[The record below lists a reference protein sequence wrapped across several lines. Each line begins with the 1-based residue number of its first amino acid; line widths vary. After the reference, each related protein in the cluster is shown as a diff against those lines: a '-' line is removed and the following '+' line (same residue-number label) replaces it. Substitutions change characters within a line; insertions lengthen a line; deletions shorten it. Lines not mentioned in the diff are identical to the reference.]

1 MRSILCDPALAKSE
15 AAVLGWGGYFGGRG
29 KGRVWL
35 QEQAPACSCVCVGSL
50 ALPEIAS
57 FWCSGAGVL
66 RGVVGCAE
74 SPRPQQPSL
83 GAPSPHLGGLGPCW
97 GSLFRAALTVTCPR
111 ARSPAGNPPNAPV
124 LPSAAGWG
132 FASSSS
138 TQRHLQG
145 DDVAAPCGQAASP
158 DCFLGHRSRQLNPGD
173 RQQPLPDPAAVPK
186 RPDLALSWLLL
197 CSK

>member
-1 MRSILCDPALAKSE
+1 MGGIFWGKGQRQGLAAGAGTCLQLC
-15 AAVLGWGGYFGGRG
+15 VWGGAWLCLKSLPFGVEGQG
-29 KGRVWL
+29 CCMVWW
-35 QEQAPACSCVCVGSL
+35 V
-50 ALPEIAS
+50 
-57 FWCSGAGVL
+57 VL
-66 RGVVGCAE
+66 RAHD
-74 SPRPQQPSL
+74 PRQPSL

-97 GSLFRAALTVTCPR
+97 GSLFRAALTVACPG

-132 FASSSS
+132 FASSGS

-186 RPDLALSWLLL
+186 RPDLALSRLLL